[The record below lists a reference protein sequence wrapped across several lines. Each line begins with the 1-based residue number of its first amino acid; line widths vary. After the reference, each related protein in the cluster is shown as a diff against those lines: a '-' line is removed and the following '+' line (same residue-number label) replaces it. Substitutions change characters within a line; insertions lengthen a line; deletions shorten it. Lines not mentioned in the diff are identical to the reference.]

1 MKQVTLTVDDKQ
13 LTVPE
18 GTLIIDACEQ
28 NGIYIPRFC
37 YHKHL
42 TKSGNCRMC
51 LVKIEKNPKPQPS
64 CMTPVAEGM
73 IVYTNTPEVA
83 ELRKAMLEFILI
95 NHPLDCPICDK
106 AGECM
111 LQDQYMMFSGDKS
124 RFNEEKVAKEKL
136 YIFSD
141 RILYDA
147 ERCIACSRCV
157 RFSREISKTNKLGLV
172 ERGDKT
178 YVSLA
183 PGDTFDDPYS
193 YCVTDICPVG
203 ALTSRQFRFKERVWN
218 LHQTESICAG
228 CSRGCNIII
237 ETKDNKIYRVRPRQ
251 NDQVNKSWMC
261 DFARIYYMNPIKNRA
276 SGVSIN
282 HKPVDYKKF
291 VQESA
296 ALFKDHG
303 QEMAFIVSAYATN
316 EELALAKQLVDSVG
330 IKAVF
335 SKSDRN
341 WDKKT
346 CEVKRDDILVTED
359 KNPNSAGVKK
369 IFPAAK
375 DISKLVISEYKF
387 AFAWGPNAP
396 IEKLDGLQLIALSA
410 IKDQIYDKAKWSIAG
425 RISTE
430 KHGSYTN
437 IDGIVQPF
445 RRAIKGD
452 NNFDELMFFV
462 DVLKELGVQPIGRTV
477 EEIRSVIS

>member
-1 MKQVTLTVDDKQ
+1 MKEVTLTVDGKKI
-13 LTVPE
+13 TVPE

-42 TKSGNCRMC
+42 APSGNCRMC

-64 CMTPVAEGM
+64 CMTPVADGM
-73 IVYTNTPEVA
+73 VVYTNTPEIVQM
-83 ELRKAMLEFILI
+83 RKAMLEFVLI

-141 RILYDA
+141 RIIYDA

-157 RFSREISKTNKLGLV
+157 RFTREISKTHKLGLV

-183 PGDTFDDPYS
+183 PGNTFDDPYS

-218 LHQTESICAG
+218 LHATESVCAG
-228 CSRGCNIII
+228 CSRGCNVLI
-237 ETKDNKIYRVRPRQ
+237 ETKDNTIFRVRPRE
-251 NDQVNKSWMC
+251 NEKVNGSWMC
-261 DFARIYYMNPIKNRA
+261 DFARDYYMNSIKNRTT
-276 SGVSIN
+276 GVKIN

-291 VQESA
+291 VTEVASLLKEHA
-296 ALFKDHG
+296 K
-303 QEMAFIVSAYATN
+303 EMAFVVSAYATN
-316 EELALAKQLVDSVG
+316 EELALAKQLFEAAGV
-330 IKAVF
+330 KAVF
-335 SKSDRN
+335 SKADRVWN
-341 WDKKT
+341 ETTGEIKQ
-346 CEVKRDDILVTED
+346 DDILITED
-359 KNPNSAGVKK
+359 KTPNLAGVKK
-369 IFPAAK
+369 IFPKAK
-375 DISKLVISEYKF
+375 DISELIISDYKY
-387 AFAWGPNAP
+387 AFVWGQNAP
-396 IEKLDGLQLIALSA
+396 MEKLNGLQLIALSA
-410 IKDQIYDKAKWSIAG
+410 ISDQVFEKARWALAG

-430 KHGSYTN
+430 KHGSFTN
-437 IDGIVQPF
+437 FDGIVQPF
-445 RRAIKGD
+445 RRAITGD

-462 DVLKELGVQPIGRTV
+462 DVLKEFDIQPIGRTV
-477 EEIRSVIS
+477 DEVRKAIS

>member
-1 MKQVTLTVDDKQ
+1 MKEVTLTVDGKK

-18 GTLIIDACEQ
+18 GTLLIDACEQ

-42 TKSGNCRMC
+42 LKSGNCRIC
-51 LVKIEKNPKPQPS
+51 LVKIERNPKPQPS
-64 CMTPVAEGM
+64 CMTAVAEGM
-73 IVYTNTPEVA
+73 VVYTDTPEIIQM
-83 ELRKAMLEFILI
+83 RKAMLEFVLT

-124 RFNEEKVAKEKL
+124 RFNEQKVAKEKL
-136 YIFSD
+136 FIFSD
-141 RILYDA
+141 RIIYDA

-157 RFSREISKTNKLGLV
+157 RFTREVSKTNKLGLV

-203 ALTSRQFRFKERVWN
+203 ALTIRQFRFKERVWN
-218 LHQTESICAG
+218 LLQTESICAG

-237 ETKDNKIYRVRPRQ
+237 ETKDNQIYRVRPRENQ
-251 NDQVNKSWMC
+251 SVNKSWMC
-261 DFARIYYMNPIKNRA
+261 DFARSYYMNPIKNRA
-276 SGVSIN
+276 SGVTIN
-282 HKPVDYKKF
+282 HTAVDYQKIVK
-291 VQESA
+291 EIA
-296 ALFKDHG
+296 ALFKEHG
-303 QEMAFIVSAYATN
+303 KEMTFVVSSYATN
-316 EELALAKQLVDSVG
+316 EELALAKQLVDATG
-330 IKAVF
+330 IKGVF
-335 SKSDRN
+335 SKSDRIWN
-341 WDKKT
+341 EKT
-346 CEVKRDDILVTED
+346 CEVNSDDILVTED
-359 KNPNSAGVKK
+359 KNPNTAGVKK
-369 IFPAAK
+369 IFPDAEN
-375 DISKLVISEYKF
+375 ISNLVISDYKY
-387 AFAWGPNAP
+387 AFVWGQNAP
-396 IEKLDGLQLIALSA
+396 MEKLAGLQLIALSA
-410 IKDQIYDKAKWSIAG
+410 MKDQAFEKAKWAIAG

-430 KHGSYTN
+430 KHGSFTN

-452 NNFDELMFFV
+452 NNFDELTFFV

-477 EEIRSVIS
+477 DEVRKS